1 VPITQLSP
9 EALQDML
16 TATPDLFV
24 LDVRTPEEYAY
35 LGHIPGA
42 NLLPL
47 HQLPSSFSALNKDI
61 PMVVT
66 CQHGVRSMDA
76 CWFLE
81 QAGFDKLYN
90 FTEGM
95 SVWQGAIERA
105 PLPG

>member
-1 VPITQLSP
+1 MAITQLTP
-9 EALQDML
+9 EALQAML
-16 TATPDLFV
+16 SATPDLFV

-42 NLLPL
+42 TLLPL
-47 HQLPSSFSALNKDI
+47 HQLPNALSTLNKDI
-61 PMVVT
+61 SMVVT

-95 SVWQGAIERA
+95 SVWSGAIERE

>member
-1 VPITQLSP
+1 MS
-9 EALQDML
+9 
-16 TATPDLFV
+16 
-24 LDVRTPEEYAY
+24 
-35 LGHIPGA
+35 G
-42 NLLPL
+42 PL
-47 HQLPSSFSALNKDI
+47 KKDI
-61 PMVVT
+61 SMVVT

-95 SVWQGAIERA
+95 SVWSGAIERE